1 MAYTEQKRQLT
12 KELVRENIAEKTKKT
27 SQIFY
32 GRPKYRKLSFVDEAF
47 RLSSLRFATED
58 GKKKH
63 FENVTFCES

>member
-32 GRPKYRKLSFVDEAF
+32 DRPKYRKLSFVDEAF